1 MVIDRFRFTKKT
13 LSDKPIGLYFAE
25 TTENIDADNF
35 ICLRCIA
42 KRPHKDTT
50 KTPNPNNMNTISL
63 RLYPETEKLYKRLLD
78 ECDSGTN
85 GRPATA
91 DQFINTLLEAFQ
103 NPKKVEVSKA
113 SDLQALQEAQA
124 QNTALTDQVQS
135 LQYANVQLEA
145 ENRKLQANENSVC
158 VDLEPADLFFLDAL
172 IKAATERYRTDI
184 TRNMYIRALIRG
196 LYENSSISTSVTFRD
211 TYIKAKRKEL
221 NTPDGYEPSTTY

>member
-103 NPKKVEVSKA
+103 NPRKIEVSQQ
-113 SDLQALQEAQA
+113 SDLNRIHELETLTESLQAKVDELGEASQEVQTLK
-124 QNTALTDQVQS
+124 TALAQSGVLAPGQVLFS
-135 LQYANVQLEA
+135 VSEA
-145 ENRKLQANENSVC
+145 ELQLMENIKPWIKEQGSEPSNENALYV
-158 VDLEPADLFFLDAL
+158 L
-172 IKAATERYRTDI
+172 IK
-184 TRNMYIRALIRG
+184 N
-196 LYENSSISTSVTFRD
+196 N
-211 TYIKAKRKEL
+211 YIKRK
-221 NTPDGYEPSTTY
+221 